1 MYIHDTGWSKVT
13 VTSNFS
19 LVSLKITTNGKTQP
33 FLESLYATILIF
45 QCLSRVRWK
54 SFAFQDCAWIVIL
67 LHTERTE
74 NPHTPKTH
82 SSASNFCKYP
92 SDIPQIS
99 LRHPQTSPRQAYGIS
114 SEHKTLTDA
123 NRHRQT
129 LTGAF
134 GVCLAVSIGVC
145 CCPFACRV
153 PWRCL
158 WDVCEMSCGFLG
170 VSGGIWVVFMEI
182 WGARMYLV
190 GIWVLRPCSMEL

>member
-1 MYIHDTGWSKVT
+1 MRPFWYF
-13 VTSNFS
+13 N
-19 LVSLKITTNGKTQP
+19 VSLGSG
-33 FLESLYATILIF
+33 E
-45 QCLSRVRWK
+45 K

-129 LTGAF
+129 PKDNARC
-134 GVCLAVSIGVC
+134 CLSMSGS
-145 CCPFACRV
+145 V
-153 PWRCL
+153 PWHL
-158 WDVCEMSCGFLG
+158 LSSVGMSCSLETSGVVWG
-170 VSGGIWVVFMEI
+170 VSGGCLGDIWVVFMEI
-182 WGARMYLV
+182 GGAWMCLG
-190 GIWVLRPCSMEL
+190 GIWVLSPFSMEQNHYSGTVLKGKTFSPDPTETLKYQNGRI